1 MQESQTALSSF
12 AEYWNELEDERLR
25 TVITLSTDW
34 DNTARASQKPPLG
47 DWNIWLIL
55 AGRGFGKTHTGARDA
70 ALFALKNPN
79 TQVAVVVPT
88 FGDLRRV
95 AFGGPSGIL
104 EFIPKQ
110 LLMQGRGQ
118 GYNASS
124 QEIRLFNG
132 SKIIGFTA
140 TEPER
145 LRGPQFHHAWCD
157 EIAAWRYP
165 ETFDQLMFGL
175 RLGHDPKCTIT
186 TTPKPTKL
194 IKTLLERKRTCV
206 TRGTTF
212 ENRENLADAAI
223 QQLEQLYGGTRLG
236 RQELYAEVLE
246 DVEGALWS
254 YLQIDNLRVDRDAL
268 PQMSRVVVGI
278 DPAVT
283 NSENSDETG
292 IVVAGRGVDD
302 RFYVL
307 ADKSIKASPDG
318 WMRQAVDAFYLYDCD
333 QMIAEVNNGGDL
345 VERLLRTIDTAVSYK
360 KVTATRGKMVRAEP
374 IAALYEQ
381 KRVSH
386 AGNFDILETQM
397 CEYMGEGKSP
407 DRMDALVWA
416 LTELSRSS
424 GQASWRIS

>member
-1 MQESQTALSSF
+1 MAATLYSDWQLSARPSQL
-12 AEYWNELEDERLR
+12 
-25 TVITLSTDW
+25 
-34 DNTARASQKPPLG
+34 PPKG

-70 ALFALKNPN
+70 ALFAMRNPQ

-88 FGDLRRV
+88 FGDIRRV

-104 EFIPKQ
+104 NFIPKE
-110 LLMQGRGQ
+110 LLLQGRGQ
-118 GYNASS
+118 GYNATG
-124 QEIRLFNG
+124 QEIRLWNG
-132 SKIIGFTA
+132 SKIMGFSA
-140 TEPER
+140 TEPDR

-194 IKTLLERKRTCV
+194 IRSLLERKRTCI

-212 ENRENLADAAI
+212 ENRENLAEAAI
-223 QQLEQLYGGTRLG
+223 QQLEERYGGTRLG

-254 YLQIDNLRVDRDAL
+254 YSMVEECRVDKSDL
-268 PQMSRVVVGI
+268 PEMRRIVVGV

-283 NSENSDETG
+283 HSDNSDETG

-302 RFYVL
+302 RFYIL
-307 ADKSIKASPDG
+307 ADRSVKGSPDT
-318 WMRQAVDAFYLYDCD
+318 WMREAVDAYYAFEADKL
-333 QMIAEVNNGGDL
+333 IAEVNNGGDL
-345 VERLLRTIDTAVSYK
+345 VERLLRTIDTQVSYR
-360 KVTATRGKMVRAEP
+360 KVTATRGKLVRAEP

-397 CEYMGEGKSP
+397 CEYAGEGKSP
-407 DRMDALVWA
+407 DRLDALVWA
-416 LTELSRSS
+416 LSDLSRSS
-424 GQASWRIS
+424 GQALWRIT

>member
-1 MQESQTALSSF
+1 
-12 AEYWNELEDERLR
+12 LEDKRHH
-25 TVITLSTDW
+25 TAATLYSDW
-34 DNTARASQKPPLG
+34 QLEARYSQLPPEG

-70 ALFALKNPN
+70 ALFALQNPQ

-88 FGDLRRV
+88 FGDIRRV

-104 EFIPKQ
+104 SFLPKE
-110 LLMQGRGQ
+110 LLLQGRGQ
-118 GYNASS
+118 GYNATG
-124 QEIRLFNG
+124 QEIRLWNG
-132 SKIIGFTA
+132 SKIMGFSA
-140 TEPER
+140 TEPDR

-175 RLGHDPKCTIT
+175 RLGEDPKCTIT

-194 IKTLLERKRTCV
+194 VKSLLARKRTCV

-212 ENRENLADAAI
+212 ENKANLAEAAV
-223 QQLEQLYGGTRLG
+223 QQLEERYGGTRLG

-246 DVEGALWS
+246 DVEGALWN
-254 YLQIDNLRVDRDAL
+254 Y
-268 PQMSRVVVGI
+268 QMIEDERMRMDGIPEMQRVVVGI

-283 NSENSDETG
+283 HSANSDETG

-307 ADKSIKASPDG
+307 SDRSIKASPDG
-318 WMRQAVDAFYLYDCD
+318 WMREALDAFYLHDAD
-333 QMIAEVNNGGDL
+333 KIIAEVNNGGDL
-345 VERLLRTIDTAVSYK
+345 VERLLRTIDSSVSYK

-386 AGNFDILETQM
+386 VGNFDILETQM
-397 CEYMGEGKSP
+397 CEYAGEGKSP

-424 GQASWRIS
+424 GQAMWRIS

>member
-1 MQESQTALSSF
+1 
-12 AEYWNELEDERLR
+12 LEDKRHH
-25 TVITLSTDW
+25 TAATLYSDW
-34 DNTARASQKPPLG
+34 QLEARYSQLPPEG

-70 ALFALKNPN
+70 ALFALQNPQ

-88 FGDLRRV
+88 FGDIRRV

-104 EFIPKQ
+104 SFLPKE
-110 LLMQGRGQ
+110 LLLQGRGQ
-118 GYNASS
+118 GYNATG
-124 QEIRLFNG
+124 QEIRLWNG
-132 SKIIGFTA
+132 SKIMGFSA
-140 TEPER
+140 TEPDR

-175 RLGHDPKCTIT
+175 RLGEDPKCTIT

-194 IKTLLERKRTCV
+194 VKSLLARSRTCI

-212 ENRENLADAAI
+212 ENKANLAEAAI
-223 QQLEQLYGGTRLG
+223 QQLEERYGGTRLG

-246 DVEGALWS
+246 DVEGALWN
-254 YLQIDNLRVDRDAL
+254 YKMIEDERMKVDEVPDM
-268 PQMSRVVVGI
+268 QRVVVGI

-283 NSENSDETG
+283 HSANSDETG

-307 ADKSIKASPDG
+307 SDRSIKASPDG
-318 WMRQAVDAFYLYDCD
+318 WMREAIDAFYLYDAD
-333 QMIAEVNNGGDL
+333 KVIAEVNNGGDL
-345 VERLLRTIDTAVSYK
+345 VERLLRTIDSNVPYK

-386 AGNFDILETQM
+386 VGNFDILETQM
-397 CEYMGEGKSP
+397 CEYNGEGKSP

-416 LTELSRSS
+416 LTELSLSS
-424 GQASWRIS
+424 GQATWRIS

>member
-1 MQESQTALSSF
+1 M
-12 AEYWNELEDERLR
+12 
-25 TVITLSTDW
+25 
-34 DNTARASQKPPLG
+34 
-47 DWNIWLIL
+47 
-55 AGRGFGKTHTGARDA
+55 
-70 ALFALKNPN
+70 
-79 TQVAVVVPT
+79 AVVVPT

-104 EFIPKQ
+104 EFIPSD
-110 LLMQGRGQ
+110 LLLQGRGQ

-132 SKIIGFTA
+132 SKIIGFSA
-140 TEPER
+140 TEPDR

-175 RLGHDPKCTIT
+175 RLGENPKCTIT
-186 TTPKPTKL
+186 TTPKPTPL
-194 IKTLLERKRTCV
+194 IKNLFKRSGVCV

-212 ENRENLADAAI
+212 ENAANLAASAV
-223 QQLEQLYGGTRLG
+223 EQLKERYGGTSLG
-236 RQELYAEVLE
+236 RQELYAEIL
-246 DVEGALWS
+246 DDIEGALWS
-254 YLQIDNLRVDRDAL
+254 YSQFDETRLREDEL
-268 PQMSRVVVGI
+268 PDLEKIVVAV

-283 NSENSDETG
+283 SGDNSDETG
-292 IVVAGRGVDD
+292 IVVAGRCERG

-307 ADKSIKASPDG
+307 SDKSLKASPDG
-318 WMRQAVDAFYLYDCD
+318 WMRAVVDAYYSHEADKI
-333 QMIAEVNNGGDL
+333 IAEVNNGGDL
-345 VERLLRTIDTAVSYK
+345 VERVLRTIDSNVPYK

-386 AGNFDILETQM
+386 VGNFDILENQM
-397 CEYMGEGKSP
+397 CEYNGEGKSP

-416 LTELSRSS
+416 LTELSQSS
-424 GQASWRIS
+424 GQATWRVS

>member
-1 MQESQTALSSF
+1 MEDKRHHTAATLYSDWQLEARYSQL
-12 AEYWNELEDERLR
+12 
-25 TVITLSTDW
+25 
-34 DNTARASQKPPLG
+34 PPEG

-70 ALFALKNPN
+70 ALFALQNPQS
-79 TQVAVVVPT
+79 QVAVVVPT
-88 FGDLRRV
+88 FGDIRRV

-104 EFIPKQ
+104 NFLPKE
-110 LLMQGRGQ
+110 LLLQGRGQ
-118 GYNASS
+118 GYNATG
-124 QEIRLFNG
+124 QEIRLWNG
-132 SKIIGFTA
+132 SKIMGFSA
-140 TEPER
+140 TEPDR

-175 RLGHDPKCTIT
+175 RLGEDPKCTIT

-194 IKTLLERKRTCV
+194 VKSLLARKRTCI

-212 ENRENLADAAI
+212 ENRANLAEAAI
-223 QQLEQLYGGTRLG
+223 QQLEERYGGTRLG

-246 DVEGALWS
+246 DVEGALWN
-254 YLQIDNLRVDRDAL
+254 Y
-268 PQMSRVVVGI
+268 QMIEDERMKMDEIPEMQRVVVGI

-283 NSENSDETG
+283 HSADSDETG

-302 RFYVL
+302 RFYIL
-307 ADKSIKASPDG
+307 SDRSIKASPDG
-318 WMRQAVDAFYLYDCD
+318 WMREAIDAFYLHDAD
-333 QMIAEVNNGGDL
+333 KIIAEVNNGGDL
-345 VERLLRTIDTAVSYK
+345 VERLLRTIDSNVSYK

-386 AGNFDILETQM
+386 VGNFDILETQM
-397 CEYMGEGKSP
+397 CEYAGEGKSP

-424 GQASWRIS
+424 GQAMWRIS